1 MVDGI
6 EIDKDIAEETLLPDD
21 LNSLA
26 VGSYVVPDPRKRK
39 QYPYVVLG
47 VVLLSFI
54 TSLIID
60 FVSFVPVIIILSIV
74 ALLLFLVNNKFKI
87 QQQEV
92 IERITNNIDHSIGY
106 YSIALTFQFTINNI
120 LTPVWTVIVYSHENP
135 PLNKTI
141 IEINAFSGKVITE
154 PYTENLNAWEIFQ
167 K

>member
-26 VGSYVVPDPRKRK
+26 VGSYVVPDPRKRS

-54 TSLIID
+54 TSLIIE
-60 FVSFVPVIIILSIV
+60 FVSFVRVIIILGIV

-106 YSIALTFQFTINNI
+106 YSIALTFQFTFKNI

-154 PYTENLNAWEIFQ
+154 PYTENLNA
-167 K
+167 

>member
-26 VGSYVVPDPRKRK
+26 VGSYVVPDPRKRS

-47 VVLLSFI
+47 VMLLSFI

-60 FVSFVPVIIILSIV
+60 FVSFVPVIVILSIV

-106 YSIALTFQFTINNI
+106 YSIALTFQFTIKNI

-154 PYTENLNAWEIFQ
+154 PHTENLNA
-167 K
+167 

>member
-6 EIDKDIAEETLLPDD
+6 EIDKDIAKETLLPDD

-26 VGSYVVPDPRKRK
+26 VGSYVVPDPRKRS

-92 IERITNNIDHSIGY
+92 IERITDNIDHSIGY
-106 YSIALTFQFTINNI
+106 YSIALTFQFTFKNI

-154 PYTENLNAWEIFQ
+154 PYTENLNA
-167 K
+167 

>member
-26 VGSYVVPDPRKRK
+26 VGSYVVPNPRKRK

-60 FVSFVPVIIILSIV
+60 FVSFVPVIIILSII

-92 IERITNNIDHSIGY
+92 IEKITNNIDHSIGY
-106 YSIALTFQFTINNI
+106 YSIALTFQFTFKNI

-154 PYTENLNAWEIFQ
+154 PYTENLNA
-167 K
+167 

>member
-47 VVLLSFI
+47 VVVLSFI

-60 FVSFVPVIIILSIV
+60 FVSFIPVIIILSII

-87 QQQEV
+87 LQQEV

-106 YSIALTFQFTINNI
+106 YSIALTFQFTFKNI

-154 PYTENLNAWEIFQ
+154 PYTENLNAWEIF
-167 K
+167 

>member
-6 EIDKDIAEETLLPDD
+6 DIDKDIAEETLLPDD

-60 FVSFVPVIIILSIV
+60 FVSFVPVIIILSII
-74 ALLLFLVNNKFKI
+74 AFLLFLVNNKFKI

-106 YSIALTFQFTINNI
+106 YSIALTFQFTFKNI

-141 IEINAFSGKVITE
+141 IEINAFSGKVITV
-154 PYTENLNAWEIFQ
+154 PYTENLNA
-167 K
+167 

>member
-47 VVLLSFI
+47 VLLLSFI

-60 FVSFVPVIIILSIV
+60 FVSFVPVIIILSIIS
-74 ALLLFLVNNKFKI
+74 LLLFLVNNKFKI

-106 YSIALTFQFTINNI
+106 YSIALTFQFTFKNI

-154 PYTENLNAWEIFQ
+154 PYTENLNA
-167 K
+167 

>member
-60 FVSFVPVIIILSIV
+60 FVSFIPVIIILSII

-92 IERITNNIDHSIGY
+92 IERITDNIDHSIGY
-106 YSIALTFQFTINNI
+106 YSIALTFQFTFINI
-120 LTPVWTVIVYSHENP
+120 LTPVWTVIVFSHENP

-154 PYTENLNAWEIFQ
+154 PYTEKLNA
-167 K
+167 

>member
-60 FVSFVPVIIILSIV
+60 FVSFIPVIIILSII

-92 IERITNNIDHSIGY
+92 IERITNNIDHSYGY
-106 YSIALTFQFTINNI
+106 YSIALTFQFTFKNI
-120 LTPVWTVIVYSHENP
+120 LTPGWTVIVYSHENP

-154 PYTENLNAWEIFQ
+154 PYTENLNA
-167 K
+167 

>member
-47 VVLLSFI
+47 VMLLTFVTSLMIDFISFI
-54 TSLIID
+54 PVIFILGV
-60 FVSFVPVIIILSIV
+60 VSF
-74 ALLLFLVNNKFKI
+74 LLFFVNNKFKI
-87 QQQEV
+87 QQTEV
-92 IERITNNIDHSIGY
+92 IEKITKNIEHSIGY
-106 YSIALTFQFTINNI
+106 YSIALTFQFKLKNI

-135 PLNKTI
+135 PINKTI
-141 IEINAFSGKVITE
+141 IEISAFSGRVITD
-154 PYTENLNAWEIFQ
+154 PYTENLNA
-167 K
+167 

>member
-26 VGSYVVPDPRKRK
+26 VGSYVVPDPRKRQ

-54 TSLIID
+54 TSLIIE
-60 FVSFVPVIIILSIV
+60 FVSFFPVIIILSII

-87 QQQEV
+87 KQQEV

-106 YSIALTFQFTINNI
+106 YSIALTFQFTFKNI

-154 PYTENLNAWEIFQ
+154 PYTENLNAWEIF
-167 K
+167 

>member
-60 FVSFVPVIIILSIV
+60 FVSFIPVIIILSII

-106 YSIALTFQFTINNI
+106 YSIALTFQFTFMNI

-141 IEINAFSGKVITE
+141 IEINAFSGKVITD
-154 PYTENLNAWEIFQ
+154 PYTENLNA
-167 K
+167 

>member
-47 VVLLSFI
+47 VVVLTFI

-60 FVSFVPVIIILSIV
+60 FISFVPVIIILSII

-106 YSIALTFQFTINNI
+106 YSIALTFQFTFKNI

-154 PYTENLNAWEIFQ
+154 PYTENLNA
-167 K
+167 

>member
-6 EIDKDIAEETLLPDD
+6 EIDKDIADETLLPDD

-106 YSIALTFQFTINNI
+106 YSIALTFQFTLKNI

-154 PYTENLNAWEIFQ
+154 PYTENLNA
-167 K
+167 

>member
-39 QYPYVVLG
+39 QYPFVVLG

-54 TSLIID
+54 TSLIIE
-60 FVSFVPVIIILSIV
+60 FVSFVPVIIILSII
-74 ALLLFLVNNKFKI
+74 ALLLFVVNNKFQI

-92 IERITNNIDHSIGY
+92 IEKITNNIDHSIGY
-106 YSIALTFQFTINNI
+106 YSIALTFQFTFKNI

-141 IEINAFSGKVITE
+141 IEINAFSGKVITD
-154 PYTENLNAWEIFQ
+154 PYTENLNA
-167 K
+167 

>member
-6 EIDKDIAEETLLPDD
+6 EINKDIAEETLLPDD

-60 FVSFVPVIIILSIV
+60 FVSFIPVIIILSII

-106 YSIALTFQFTINNI
+106 YSIALTFQFTFKNI

-154 PYTENLNAWEIFQ
+154 PYTENLNA
-167 K
+167 

>member
-39 QYPYVVLG
+39 QYPFVVLG

-54 TSLIID
+54 TSLIIE
-60 FVSFVPVIIILSIV
+60 FVSFVPVIIILSII
-74 ALLLFLVNNKFKI
+74 ALLLFVVNNKFQI

-92 IERITNNIDHSIGY
+92 IEKITNNIDHSIGY
-106 YSIALTFQFTINNI
+106 YSIALTFQFTFKNI

-154 PYTENLNAWEIFQ
+154 PYTENLNA
-167 K
+167 

>member
-26 VGSYVVPDPRKRK
+26 VGSYVVPDPRKRS

-106 YSIALTFQFTINNI
+106 YSIALTFQFTFKNI

-135 PLNKTI
+135 PSNKTI
-141 IEINAFSGKVITE
+141 IEINSFSGKVITE
-154 PYTENLNAWEIFQ
+154 PYTENLNA
-167 K
+167 

>member
-60 FVSFVPVIIILSIV
+60 FVSFVPVIIILSTV

-106 YSIALTFQFTINNI
+106 YSIALTFQFTFKNI

-154 PYTENLNAWEIFQ
+154 PYTENLNAWEIF
-167 K
+167 

>member
-26 VGSYVVPDPRKRK
+26 VGSYIVPDPRKRK

-60 FVSFVPVIIILSIV
+60 FVSFVPVIIILSVI
-74 ALLLFLVNNKFKI
+74 ALLLFLVNNKFNI

-106 YSIALTFQFTINNI
+106 YSIALTFQFTFKNI

-141 IEINAFSGKVITE
+141 IEINAYSGKVITE
-154 PYTENLNAWEIFQ
+154 PYTENLNA
-167 K
+167 

>member
-6 EIDKDIAEETLLPDD
+6 DIDKDIAEETLLPDD

-60 FVSFVPVIIILSIV
+60 FVSFIPVIIILSIV

-106 YSIALTFQFTINNI
+106 YSIALTFQFTFKNI

-154 PYTENLNAWEIFQ
+154 PYTENLNA
-167 K
+167 

>member
-26 VGSYVVPDPRKRK
+26 VGSYVVPDPRKRR

-60 FVSFVPVIIILSIV
+60 FVSFVPVIFILSIV

-106 YSIALTFQFTINNI
+106 YSIALTFQFTFKNI

-141 IEINAFSGKVITE
+141 IEINAFSGQVITE
-154 PYTENLNAWEIFQ
+154 PYTENLNA
-167 K
+167 

>member
-6 EIDKDIAEETLLPDD
+6 EIDKDIAEETQLPDD

-47 VVLLSFI
+47 VVLLSFL
-54 TSLIID
+54 TSLIIE
-60 FVSFVPVIIILSIV
+60 FVSFVPVIIILSII
-74 ALLLFLVNNKFKI
+74 ALFLFLVNNKFQI

-92 IERITNNIDHSIGY
+92 IEKITNNIDHSIGY
-106 YSIALTFQFTINNI
+106 YSIALTFQFTFKNI

-154 PYTENLNAWEIFQ
+154 PYTENLNA
-167 K
+167 

>member
-26 VGSYVVPDPRKRK
+26 VGSYVVPDPTKRR
-39 QYPYVVLG
+39 QYPYVVL
-47 VVLLSFI
+47 VVILLTLLTSSIVNFVSFIPVFIILSFI
-54 TSLIID
+54 AT
-60 FVSFVPVIIILSIV
+60 
-74 ALLLFLVNNKFKI
+74 LLFFVDNKFKI

-92 IERITNNIDHSIGY
+92 IEKITDNIEHSIGY
-106 YSIALTFQFTINNI
+106 YSIALTFQFTIRQI

-141 IEINAFSGKVITE
+141 IEISAFSGKVITA
-154 PYTENLNAWEIFQ
+154 PYTEKLNA
-167 K
+167 